1 MTFPIKLASRL
12 DPIKPS
18 ITLAVTAKAAKLKAD
33 GIDVISFG
41 AGEPDFDT
49 PDHIKDA
56 ARAALDKGVGKYTE
70 VGGILP
76 LRKAIAAELSA
87 VHKMTIAPEQILVS
101 TGAKHS
107 LYNIFMALLDPGD
120 EVLIPAPYWVSYPD
134 MVMLAGGRPVIL
146 ETKAEDDFAVTAEQ
160 VAAAC
165 SGRTRAIVLNNPSNP
180 TGAVYT
186 RAQIEALAK
195 VVVEKDLLV
204 ISDDIYRQL
213 VYPGPRSES
222 GALHSG
228 GDAEYVSI
236 ASISPEVAKRCVL
249 VDGVSKT
256 YAMTGWR
263 IGYTAGPQP
272 LIKAMSKIQGQST
285 SNPTHISQIATLAAL
300 TGPQDCVATMRKA
313 FDERR
318 LEMVKLLRA
327 IPGVQCREPKGAFY
341 AFPDV
346 SAYVGKKTPEGSI
359 LDDDVQLCDWLVE
372 VGKVAVVP
380 GSGFGAPGYVRLSYA
395 CSMKNI
401 QEGVGRLAKAL
412 ATLK

>member
-1 MTFPIKLASRL
+1 MPTPIKLASRL

-33 GIDVISFG
+33 GIDVVSFG

-87 VHKMTIAPEQILVS
+87 VHKTSIDPDQILVS

-107 LYNIFMALLDPGD
+107 LYNLFMALIDPGD

-134 MVMLAGGRPVIL
+134 MVMLAGGRPVVL
-146 ETKAEDDFAVTAEQ
+146 ETKAEHDFAVTAEQ

-165 SGRTRAIVLNNPSNP
+165 SPRTRAIVLNNPSNP

-213 VYPGPRSES
+213 VY
-222 GALHSG
+222 
-228 GDAEYVSI
+228 GDAEYVSM
-236 ASISPEVAKRCVL
+236 AAVGPEVAKRTVL

-263 IGYTAGPQP
+263 IGYTAGPLP

-285 SNPTHISQIATLAAL
+285 SNPTHISQIAALAAL
-300 TGPQDCVATMRKA
+300 TGPQDCVGTMRKA

-318 LEMVKLLRA
+318 KKMVELLRA
-327 IPGVQCREPKGAFY
+327 IPGVNCREPKGAFY

-346 SAYVGKKTPEGSI
+346 SAYVGKKTPEGSM

-401 QEGVGRLAKAL
+401 EDGVGRLAKAL
-412 ATLK
+412 GSLE

>member
-1 MTFPIKLASRL
+1 MPTPIKLASRL

-49 PDHIKDA
+49 PAHIKDA
-56 ARAALDKGVGKYTE
+56 ARAGLDKGVGKYTE
-70 VGGILP
+70 VGGIVA

-87 VHKMTIAPEQILVS
+87 VHKMTIDPADVLVS
-101 TGAKHS
+101 CGAKHS
-107 LYNIFMALLDPGD
+107 LYNLMMALLDPGD

-146 ETKAEDDFAVTAEQ
+146 ETKAENDFAVTAEQ

-165 SGRTRAIVLNNPSNP
+165 SARTRAIVLNNPSNP
-180 TGAVYT
+180 TGATYT
-186 RAQIEALAK
+186 KAQIEALAK

-213 VYPGPRSES
+213 VY
-222 GALHSG
+222 
-228 GDAEYVSI
+228 GDAQYFSI
-236 ASISPEVAKRCVL
+236 AAVSPEVARRTIL

-263 IGYTAGPQP
+263 IGYTATGKELAP
-272 LIKAMSKIQGQST
+272 LIKAMAKIQGQST
-285 SNPTHISQIATLAAL
+285 SNPTHISQVATLAAL

-318 LEMVKLLRA
+318 IEMVKLLRA
-327 IPGVQCREPKGAFY
+327 IPGVSCREPKGAFY

-346 SAYVGKKTPEGSI
+346 SAYVGKKTHEGSI

-380 GSGFGAPGYVRLSYA
+380 GSGFGAPGFVRLSYA
-395 CSMKNI
+395 CSMENI
-401 QEGVGRLAKAL
+401 REGVGRLAKAL
-412 ATLK
+412 GSLS

>member
-18 ITLAVTAKAAKLKAD
+18 ITLAVTAKAARLKAD
-33 GIDVISFG
+33 GVDVVSFG

-49 PDHIKDA
+49 PAHIKDA
-56 ARAALDKGVGKYTE
+56 VRAALDKGGVGKYTE
-70 VGGILP
+70 VGGVLP
-76 LRKAIAAELSA
+76 LRRAIAAELAA
-87 VHKMTIAPEQILVS
+87 VHKTAIEPDQVLVS
-101 TGAKHS
+101 NGAKHS
-107 LYNIFMALLDPGD
+107 LYNLFMALIDAGD

-146 ETKAEDDFAVTAEQ
+146 ETRAEDDFAVTAEQ

-165 SGRTRAIVLNNPSNP
+165 SPRTRAIVLNNPSNP

-195 VVVEKDLLV
+195 VVVERDLLV

-213 VYPGPRSES
+213 VY
-222 GALHSG
+222 

-236 ASISPEVAKRCVL
+236 AAVSPEVAARTIL

-263 IGYTAGPQP
+263 IGYTAGP
-272 LIKAMSKIQGQST
+272 LSVIKAMAKIQGQST
-285 SNPTHISQIATLAAL
+285 SNPTHASQVGALAAL
-300 TGPQDCVATMRKA
+300 TGPQECVAEMRRA

-318 LEMVKLLRA
+318 VEMVRLLRA

-341 AFPDV
+341 AFPDL
-346 SAYVGKKTPEGSI
+346 SAFVGKKSPEGAI
-359 LDDDVQLCDWLVE
+359 LDDDVQLCDWLVD

-380 GSGFGAPGYVRLSYA
+380 GSGFGAPGFVRLSYA
-395 CSMKNI
+395 CSMASI
-401 QEGVGRLAKAL
+401 QDGVERLGNAL
-412 ATLK
+412 GTLT

>member
-1 MTFPIKLASRL
+1 MFPLKLASRL

-18 ITLAVTAKAAKLKAD
+18 ITLAVTAKAAKLKAS

-41 AGEPDFDT
+41 AGEPDFET
-49 PDHIKDA
+49 PQHIKDA
-56 ARAALDKGVGKYTE
+56 ARAALDQGGVGKYTE

-76 LRKAIAAELSA
+76 LRKAIAAELAA
-87 VHKMTIAPEQILVS
+87 VHKVTLEPDQILVS

-107 LYNIFMALLDPGD
+107 LYNLFMALLDPGD

-146 ETKAEDDFAVTAEQ
+146 ETRAENDFAVTAHQ
-160 VAAAC
+160 VREAC
-165 SGRTRAIVLNNPSNP
+165 TGRTRAIVLNTPSNP
-180 TGAVYT
+180 TGAVYS
-186 RAQIEALAK
+186 RAQLEELAA
-195 VVVEKDLLV
+195 VAVENDLLV

-213 VYPGPRSES
+213 VY
-222 GALHSG
+222 
-228 GDAEYVSI
+228 GDAQYHSI
-236 ASISPEVAKRCVL
+236 AALGPEIARRTIL

-263 IGYTAGPQP
+263 IGYTAGPLP

-285 SNPTHISQIATLAAL
+285 SNPSHISQVAALAAL
-300 TGPQDCVATMRKA
+300 TGPQLCVAEMRSA
-313 FDERR
+313 FDDRRIAMVER
-318 LEMVKLLRA
+318 LRA
-327 IPGVQCREPKGAFY
+327 IPGVRCREPKGAFY

-346 SAYVGKKTPEGSI
+346 SAYVGKKSSEGAI

-380 GSGFGAPGYVRLSYA
+380 GSGFGAPGFVRLSYA
-395 CSMKNI
+395 CSMQNI
-401 QEGVGRLAKAL
+401 ETGVARLASAL
-412 ATLK
+412 ASLR

>member
-18 ITLAVTAKAAKLKAD
+18 ITLAVTAKAARLKAD
-33 GIDVISFG
+33 GVDIVSFG

-49 PDHIKDA
+49 PAHIKDA
-56 ARAALDKGVGKYTE
+56 ARAALDKGGVGKYTE
-70 VGGILP
+70 VGGVLP
-76 LRKAIAAELSA
+76 LRRAIAAELAS
-87 VHKMTIAPEQILVS
+87 VHRMVIEPDQVLVS
-101 TGAKHS
+101 SGAKHS
-107 LYNIFMALLDPGD
+107 LYNLFMALIDPGD

-146 ETKAEDDFAVTAEQ
+146 ETSAADDFAVTAQQ

-195 VVVEKDLLV
+195 VVVERDLLV

-213 VYPGPRSES
+213 VY
-222 GALHSG
+222 

-236 ASISPEVAKRCVL
+236 AAVSPEVAARTIL

-263 IGYTAGPQP
+263 IGYTAGPLP
-272 LIKAMSKIQGQST
+272 LIKAMAKIQGQST
-285 SNPTHISQIATLAAL
+285 SNPTHIAQVAALAAL
-300 TGPQDCVATMRKA
+300 TGPQGCVGEMRQA

-318 LEMVKLLRA
+318 LEMVRLLRA
-327 IPGVQCREPKGAFY
+327 IPGVSCREPKGAFY
-341 AFPDV
+341 AFPDL
-346 SAYVGKKTPEGSI
+346 SAFVGKKTPEGSI

-380 GSGFGAPGYVRLSYA
+380 GSGFGAPGFVRLSYA
-395 CSMKNI
+395 CSMASI
-401 QEGVGRLAKAL
+401 QDGVGRLARSL
-412 ATLK
+412 ATLA

>member
-1 MTFPIKLASRL
+1 MSVPFKLASRL

-33 GIDVISFG
+33 GIDIISFG

-56 ARAALDKGVGKYTE
+56 ARAALDKGVGKYTD
-70 VGGILP
+70 VAGILP
-76 LRKAIAAELSA
+76 LRKAIAAELAA
-87 VHKMTIAPEQILVS
+87 VHKVDLSPDQILVS

-107 LYNIFMALLDPGD
+107 LYNLFMALIDPGD

-134 MVMLAGGRPVIL
+134 MVMLSGGRPVIL
-146 ETKAEDDFAVTAEQ
+146 ETRAEDDFAVTAAQ
-160 VAAAC
+160 VREAC
-165 SGRTRAIVLNNPSNP
+165 SPRTRAIVLNNPSNP

-213 VYPGPRSES
+213 VY
-222 GALHSG
+222 

-236 ASISPEVAKRCVL
+236 ASISPEGAKRTIL

-263 IGYTAGPQP
+263 IGYTAGPLP
-272 LIKAMSKIQGQST
+272 LIKAMAKIQGQST
-285 SNPTHISQIATLAAL
+285 SNPTNISQVATLAAL
-300 TGPQDCVATMRKA
+300 TGDQACVATMRAA

-318 LEMVKLLRA
+318 QEMVKLL
-327 IPGVQCREPKGAFY
+327 
-341 AFPDV
+341 
-346 SAYVGKKTPEGSI
+346 
-359 LDDDVQLCDWLVE
+359 
-372 VGKVAVVP
+372 
-380 GSGFGAPGYVRLSYA
+380 
-395 CSMKNI
+395 
-401 QEGVGRLAKAL
+401 
-412 ATLK
+412 

>member
-1 MTFPIKLASRL
+1 MTLPIKLASRL

-18 ITLAVTAKAAKLKAD
+18 ITLAVTAKAARLKAE
-33 GIDVISFG
+33 GVDVVSFG

-49 PDHIKDA
+49 PAHIKDA
-56 ARAALDKGVGKYTE
+56 ARAALDQGVGKYTE

-76 LRKAIAAELSA
+76 LRKAIAAELGA
-87 VHKMTIAPEQILVS
+87 VHRTKIEPDQVLVS

-107 LYNIFMALLDPGD
+107 LYNLFMALLDPGD

-146 ETKAEDDFAVTAEQ
+146 ETRAEDDFAVTAAQ

-165 SGRTRAIVLNNPSNP
+165 SAHTRAIVLNNPSNP

-195 VVVEKDLLV
+195 VVVERDLLV

-213 VYPGPRSES
+213 VY
-222 GALHSG
+222 
-228 GDAEYVSI
+228 GDGEYVSI
-236 ASISPEVAKRCVL
+236 AAVSPEVCARTIL

-263 IGYTAGPQP
+263 IGYTAGPLP
-272 LIKAMSKIQGQST
+272 LIKAMAKIQGQST
-285 SNPTHISQIATLAAL
+285 SNPTHISQIAALAAL
-300 TGPQDCVATMRKA
+300 TGPQACVAEMRRA

-318 LEMVKLLRA
+318 VEMVRLLRA

-346 SAYVGKKTPEGSI
+346 SVYVGKKTPEGSI

-380 GSGFGAPGYVRLSYA
+380 GSGFGAPGFVRLSYA
-395 CSMKNI
+395 CSMANI
-401 QEGVGRLAKAL
+401 QDGVGRLARAL
-412 ATLK
+412 GSLA

>member
-1 MTFPIKLASRL
+1 MFPLKIASRL

-18 ITLAVTAKAAKLKAD
+18 ITLAVTAKAAKLKAA
-33 GIDVISFG
+33 GVDVISFG

-49 PDHIKDA
+49 PTHIKEA
-56 ARAALDKGVGKYTE
+56 VRAALEVPGGVVGKYTD
-70 VGGILP
+70 VGGLP
-76 LRKAIAAELSA
+76 QLRKAIADELNG
-87 VHKMTIAPEQILVS
+87 VHNLALDPEQILVS

-107 LYNIFMALLDPGD
+107 LFNLFMALIDPGD

-146 ETKAEDDFAVTAEQ
+146 ETRAEDDFAVTAEQ
-160 VAAAC
+160 IRQAC
-165 SGRTRAIVLNNPSNP
+165 TGRTRAIVLNNPSNP
-180 TGAVYT
+180 TGAVYS
-186 RAQIEALAK
+186 RKQVEAVAQAVI
-195 VVVEKDLLV
+195 EKDILV

-213 VYPGPRSES
+213 VY
-222 GALHSG
+222 

-236 ASISPEVAKRCVL
+236 AKLGPDIAKRTIL

-263 IGYTAGPQP
+263 IGYTAGPLP
-272 LIKAMSKIQGQST
+272 LIKAMAKIQGQST
-285 SNPTHISQIATLAAL
+285 SNPAHVAQIATLAAL
-300 TGPQDCVATMRKA
+300 TGPQQCVGEMRRA

-318 LEMVKLLRA
+318 QAIVRLLRA
-327 IPGVQCREPKGAFY
+327 IPGVSCREPKGAFY

-346 SAYVGKKTPEGSI
+346 SAYIGKKTREGSI

-380 GSGFGAPGYVRLSYA
+380 GSGFGAPGFVRLSYA
-395 CSMKNI
+395 CSMQNI
-401 QEGVGRLAKAL
+401 ERGIDRLGKAL
-412 ATLK
+412 ATLH

>member
-1 MTFPIKLASRL
+1 MPTPIKIASRL

-33 GIDVISFG
+33 GIDVVSFG

-49 PDHIKDA
+49 PEHIKAA
-56 ARAALDKGVGKYTE
+56 ARAALDKPGVGKYTE
-70 VGGILP
+70 VGGILA

-87 VHKMTIAPEQILVS
+87 VHQTTIEPDQVLVS
-101 TGAKHS
+101 SGAKHS
-107 LYNIFMALLDPGD
+107 LYNLFMALIDPGD

-146 ETKAEDDFAVTAEQ
+146 ETKAEDDFAVTAAQ

-165 SGRTRAIVLNNPSNP
+165 SPRTRAIVLNNPSNP

-186 RAQIEALAK
+186 KAQIEALAA
-195 VVVEKDLLV
+195 VCVEKDLLI

-213 VYPGPRSES
+213 VY
-222 GALHSG
+222 
-228 GDAEYVSI
+228 GDAAYHSI
-236 ASISPEVAKRCVL
+236 AAVSPEVAKRTIL

-263 IGYTAGPQP
+263 IGYTAGPLT
-272 LIKAMSKIQGQST
+272 LIKAMAKIQGQST

-327 IPGVQCREPKGAFY
+327 IPGVSCREPKGAFY

-346 SAYVGKKTPEGSI
+346 SAYLGKRSPEGSI

-380 GSGFGAPGYVRLSYA
+380 GSGFGAPGFVRLSYA
-395 CSMKNI
+395 CSMANI
-401 QEGVGRLAKAL
+401 QDGVGRLAKAL

>member
-1 MTFPIKLASRL
+1 MTFPIKIASRL

-49 PDHIKDA
+49 PAHIKA
-56 ARAALDKGVGKYTE
+56 AAAASLEKGVGKYTD
-70 VGGILP
+70 VAGLLA

-87 VHKMTIAPEQILVS
+87 VHNTKIEPDQVLVS
-101 TGAKHS
+101 AGAKHS
-107 LYNIFMALLDPGD
+107 LFNLFMALLDPGD
-120 EVLIPAPYWVSYPD
+120 EVIIPAPYWVSYPD
-134 MVMLAGGRPVIL
+134 MVMLAGGRPVII
-146 ETKAEDDFAVTAEQ
+146 EGKAEDDFAVTAEQ
-160 VAAAC
+160 VAAAV
-165 SGRTRAIVLNNPSNP
+165 SGRTRALVLNNPSNP

-186 RAQIEALAK
+186 KVQIEALAK

-213 VYPGPRSES
+213 VY
-222 GALHSG
+222 
-228 GDAEYVSI
+228 GDGQYVSI
-236 ASISPEVAKRCVL
+236 AAVSPELAKRTIL

-263 IGYTAGPQP
+263 IGYTAGPLP
-272 LIKAMSKIQGQST
+272 LIKAMAKIQGQST
-285 SNPTHISQIATLAAL
+285 SNPTHIAQVATLAAL
-300 TGPQDCVATMRKA
+300 TGPQECVAEMRKA

-327 IPGVQCREPKGAFY
+327 IPHVACREPKGAFY
-341 AFPDV
+341 AFPDL
-346 SAYVGKKTPEGSI
+346 SHYVGKKTADGAI
-359 LDDDVQLCDWLVE
+359 MDDDVQLCDWLVD

-380 GSGFGAPGYVRLSYA
+380 GSGFGAPGFVRLSYA
-395 CSMKNI
+395 CSMQNI
-401 QEGVGRLAKAL
+401 RDGVGRLASAL
-412 ATLK
+412 AKLS

>member
-1 MTFPIKLASRL
+1 MKLASRL

-18 ITLAVTAKAAKLKAD
+18 ITLAVTAKAAKLKAE
-33 GIDVISFG
+33 GVDVVSFG

-49 PDHIKDA
+49 PAHIKEA
-56 ARAALDKGVGKYTE
+56 ARGALDRAGVGKYTD
-70 VGGILP
+70 VAGVLP
-76 LRKAIAAELSA
+76 LRKAIAAELST
-87 VHKMTIAPEQILVS
+87 VHQCEIAPDQVLVS

-107 LYNIFMALLDPGD
+107 LYNLFMALLDPGD

-134 MVMLAGGRPVIL
+134 MVLLAGGRPVVL
-146 ETKAEDDFAVTAEQ
+146 DTRAEDDFAVTAAQ

-186 RAQIEALAK
+186 RSQIEELAE
-195 VVVEKDLLV
+195 VVVAKDLIV

-213 VYPGPRSES
+213 VY
-222 GALHSG
+222 

-236 ASISPEVAKRCVL
+236 AAVSPELAKRTVL
-249 VDGVSKT
+249 IDGVSKT

-263 IGYTAGPQP
+263 IGYTAGPLP

-285 SNPTHISQIATLAAL
+285 SNPTHISQVATLAAL
-300 TGPQDCVATMRKA
+300 TGPQACVAEMRQA

-327 IPGVQCREPKGAFY
+327 IPGVTCREPKGAFY
-341 AFPDV
+341 AFPDL
-346 SAYVGKKTPEGSI
+346 SAFVGKKSPEGSV

-372 VGKVAVVP
+372 VGRVAVVP
-380 GSGFGAPGYVRLSYA
+380 GSGFGAPGFVRLSYA
-395 CSMKNI
+395 CSMANI
-401 QEGVGRLAKAL
+401 QDGVGRLGNAL
-412 ATLK
+412 AMLR

>member
-1 MTFPIKLASRL
+1 MSLPFKLASRL

-33 GIDVISFG
+33 GVDVVSFG

-49 PDHIKDA
+49 PDHIKAA
-56 ARAALDKGVGKYTE
+56 ARDALDKGGVGKYTE
-70 VGGILP
+70 VGGTLA

-87 VHKMTIAPEQILVS
+87 VHKVTLAPEQILVS
-101 TGAKHS
+101 SGAKHS
-107 LYNIFMALLDPGD
+107 LYNLFMALIDPGD

-146 ETKAEDDFAVTAEQ
+146 ETKAEDDFAVTGAQ

-165 SGRTRAIVLNNPSNP
+165 TPRTRAIVLNNPSNP

-213 VYPGPRSES
+213 VY
-222 GALHSG
+222 

-236 ASISPEVAKRCVL
+236 AAVSPEVAKRTVL

-263 IGYTAGPQP
+263 IGFCAGPKE
-272 LIKAMSKIQGQST
+272 LVKAMDTLQGQST
-285 SNPTHISQIATLAAL
+285 TNAAAVAQAAALAAI
-300 TGPQDCVATMRKA
+300 TGPQDSVKA
-313 FDERR
+313 MHAEFDKRR
-318 LEMVKLLRA
+318 RAMVDGLRA
-327 IPGVQCREPKGAFY
+327 IPKVKLHEPRGAFY
-341 AFPDV
+341 CFPDV
-346 SAYVGKKTPEGSI
+346 SAYVGGTIK
-359 LDDDVQLCDWLVE
+359 DDVALCEHILE
-372 VGKVAVVP
+372 KGRVAVVP
-380 GSGFGAPGYVRLSYA
+380 GSGFFAPGFIRLSYA
-395 CSMKNI
+395 TSMKNV
-401 QEGVGRLAKAL
+401 QEGVRRIAEAL
-412 ATLK
+412 PLL

>member
-1 MTFPIKLASRL
+1 MPTPIKIASRL

-33 GIDVISFG
+33 GIDIISFG

-49 PDHIKDA
+49 PEHIKAA
-56 ARAALDKGVGKYTE
+56 ARAALDKPGVGKYTD
-70 VGGILP
+70 VAGLLA
-76 LRKAIAAELSA
+76 LRKAIAAELSS
-87 VHKMTIAPEQILVS
+87 VHKVALEPDQILVS
-101 TGAKHS
+101 AGAKHS
-107 LYNIFMALLDPGD
+107 LFNLFMALLDPGD

-146 ETKAEDDFAVTAEQ
+146 ETKAEDDFAVTAAQ
-160 VAAAC
+160 VGAAC
-165 SGRTRAIVLNNPSNP
+165 SPRTRAIVLNNPSNP

-186 RAQIEALAK
+186 KAQIEALAK
-195 VVVEKDLLV
+195 ICVEKDLLI

-213 VYPGPRSES
+213 VY
-222 GALHSG
+222 
-228 GDAEYVSI
+228 GDAEYFSI
-236 ASISPEVAKRCVL
+236 AAVHPEAGKRTIL

-263 IGYTAGPQP
+263 IGYTAGPLP
-272 LIKAMSKIQGQST
+272 LIKAMTKIQGQST
-285 SNPTHISQIATLAAL
+285 TNASHISQVATIAAL
-300 TGPQDCVATMRKA
+300 TGPQDCVATMRKS

-318 LEMVKLLRA
+318 LEMLKLLRA
-327 IPGVQCREPKGAFY
+327 IPGVTCREPKGAFY

-346 SAYVGKKTPEGSI
+346 SAYIGKKSPEGSV

-395 CSMKNI
+395 TSMANI
-401 QEGVGRLAKAL
+401 QEGVGRLGRAL
-412 ATLK
+412 ALLS

>member
-1 MTFPIKLASRL
+1 MPTPIKIASRL

-33 GIDVISFG
+33 GIDVVSFG

-49 PDHIKDA
+49 PNHIKDA
-56 ARAALDKGVGKYTE
+56 ARAGLDKGVGKYTE
-70 VGGILP
+70 VGGVVA
-76 LRKAIAAELSA
+76 LRKAIATELST
-87 VHKMTIAPEQILVS
+87 VHKMAIDPADVLVS

-107 LYNIFMALLDPGD
+107 LYNLFMALIDPGD

-146 ETKAEDDFAVTAEQ
+146 DTKAENDFAVTAEQ

-165 SGRTRAIVLNNPSNP
+165 GPRTRAIVLNNPSNP
-180 TGAVYT
+180 TGAVYSK
-186 RAQIEALAK
+186 AQIEALAK
-195 VVVEKDLLV
+195 VVIEKDLLV
-204 ISDDIYRQL
+204 VSDDIYRQL
-213 VYPGPRSES
+213 VY
-222 GALHSG
+222 
-228 GDAEYVSI
+228 GDAQYYSI
-236 ASISPEVAKRCVL
+236 AAVSPEVAKRTIL

-263 IGYTAGPQP
+263 IGYTATGKELAP
-272 LIKAMSKIQGQST
+272 LIKAMAKIQGQST
-285 SNPTHISQIATLAAL
+285 SNPTHISQVATLAAL
-300 TGPQDCVATMRKA
+300 TGSQDCVGEMRKA

-318 LEMVKLLRA
+318 QEMVKLLRA
-327 IPGVQCREPKGAFY
+327 IPGVNCREPKGAFY

-346 SAYVGKKTPEGSI
+346 SAYVGKKSPEGSI

-380 GSGFGAPGYVRLSYA
+380 GSGFGAPGFVRLSYA
-395 CSMKNI
+395 TSMDNI
-401 QEGVGRLAKAL
+401 RKGVDRLAKAL
-412 ATLK
+412 GSLS

>member
-1 MTFPIKLASRL
+1 MSVPFKLASRL

-49 PDHIKDA
+49 PDHIKQA
-56 ARAALDKGVGKYTE
+56 AQDSLGKGVGKYTD
-70 VGGILP
+70 VAGILP

-87 VHKMTIAPEQILVS
+87 VHKMSIAPEQILVS

-107 LYNIFMALLDPGD
+107 LFNLFMALIDPGD

-134 MVMLAGGRPVIL
+134 MVMLAGGRPIIL
-146 ETKAEDDFAVTAEQ
+146 ETRAEDDFAVTADQ
-160 VAAAC
+160 VAAAITP
-165 SGRTRAIVLNNPSNP
+165 RTRAIVLNNPSNP
-180 TGAVYT
+180 TGACYT
-186 RAQIEALAK
+186 KAQVEALAK
-195 VVVEKDLLV
+195 VVVDKNILV

-213 VYPGPRSES
+213 VY
-222 GALHSG
+222 
-228 GDAEYVSI
+228 GDAQYHSI
-236 ASISPEVAKRCVL
+236 AAVNPQVAERTIL

-263 IGYTAGPQP
+263 IGYTAGPLP
-272 LIKAMSKIQGQST
+272 LIKAMAKIQGQST
-285 SNPTHISQIATLAAL
+285 SNPTHIAQVATLAAL

-318 LEMVKLLRA
+318 QEMVKLLRA
-327 IPGVQCREPKGAFY
+327 IPGVKCREPKGAFY

-346 SAYVGKKTPEGSI
+346 SAFVGKKAPDGSI

-372 VGKVAVVP
+372 VHKVAVVP
-380 GSGFGAPGYVRLSYA
+380 GSGFGAPGFVRLSYA
-395 CSMKNI
+395 TSMKNI
-401 QEGVGRLAKAL
+401 QEGVARIHNAF
-412 ATLK
+412 ATLQ

>member
-1 MTFPIKLASRL
+1 MPTPIKLASRL

-33 GIDVISFG
+33 GVDVVSFG

-49 PDHIKDA
+49 PDHIKAAAHDA
-56 ARAALDKGVGKYTE
+56 LNKPGSGKYTE
-70 VGGILP
+70 VGGTLT
-76 LRKAIAAELSA
+76 LRKAIAAELTA
-87 VHKMTIAPEQILVS
+87 VHKTAIEPEQILVS
-101 TGAKHS
+101 CGAKHS
-107 LYNIFMALLDPGD
+107 LYNLFMALLDPGD

-146 ETKAEDDFAVTAEQ
+146 ETNAEDDFAVTAAQ
-160 VAAAC
+160 VGAAC
-165 SGRTRAIVLNNPSNP
+165 SPRTRAIILNNPSNP

-195 VVVEKDLLV
+195 ICVEKDLLI

-213 VYPGPRSES
+213 VY
-222 GALHSG
+222 

-236 ASISPEVAKRCVL
+236 AAVHPEAAKRTIL

-263 IGYTAGPQP
+263 IGYTAGPLP
-272 LIKAMSKIQGQST
+272 LIKAMAKIQGQST
-285 SNPTHISQIATLAAL
+285 SNPTNLSQTATLAAL

-318 LEMVKLLRA
+318 LEMLKLLRA
-327 IPGVQCREPKGAFY
+327 IPGVSCREPKGAFY

-346 SAYVGKKTPEGSI
+346 SAYLGKKTPEGSV

-380 GSGFGAPGYVRLSYA
+380 GSGFGAPGFVRLSYA
-395 CSMKNI
+395 CSMANI
-401 QEGVGRLAKAL
+401 QDGVGRLGRAL
-412 ATLK
+412 TSLR